1 MEKEKLFL
9 FADGMI
15 LYIESPSIPIPN
27 VIELINIFARLQDTR
42 STHKNHQSCSCT
54 VAANNLKLKF

>member
-42 STHKNHQSCSCT
+42 STHKNQSCSCT